1 MLKTRCI
8 KDAVSASNALAS
20 FGILYGYLIVASD
33 NNVMSNSSQ
42 KMFIP
47 ENWHAERIKLYV
59 KSE

>member
-8 KDAVSASNALAS
+8 KDAVSASNVLAS
-20 FGILYGYLIVASD
+20 FVYGYLIVASD
-33 NNVMSNSSQ
+33 NNVKSNNSQ